1 MNIGSFKGQFYK
13 LKNKFTEV
21 SMALCIV
28 ASVLITAIVVG
39 WLFVAVLRAK
49 MISNVKSKYNFE
61 ETCKKIEE
69 VVPKGE
75 GWGFPIPAWEFYES
89 QIKKN
94 LKYDNIKNC
103 KIYFVCK
110 SKYANQVVSDDPKWS
125 GIMPCSWSVYELTNG
140 DTYVAKMN
148 IPLMSKM
155 FTGVLGTVMKKVAKE
170 EEEFIKEIAE

>member
-1 MNIGSFKGQFYK
+1 MGI
-13 LKNKFTEV
+13 
-21 SMALCIV
+21 CIV
-28 ASVLITAIVVG
+28 ASVIITAIVVG
-39 WLFVAVLRAK
+39 WIFVVVLRAK
-49 MISNVKSKYNFE
+49 MISTTKSKYNFE

-69 VVPKGE
+69 VVPEGE
-75 GWGFPIPAWEFYES
+75 GWGFPLPAWEFYQS

-110 SKYANQVVSDDPKWS
+110 PVYANKVVNDDPKWS

-140 DTYVAKMN
+140 DVYVAKMN

-170 EEEFIKEIAE
+170 EEEFLKAISE

>member
-140 DTYVAKMN
+140 DVYVAKMN

-155 FTGVLGTVMKKVAKE
+155 FTGVLGTVMSKVAKE
-170 EEEFIKEIAE
+170 EEEFIKAIAE